1 MNPPSRAALSRLA
14 SAARSAGTR
23 GPRSSLAFATPP
35 SGAHPAPRIPNPRL
49 GVSSDRRGFAAASAS
64 ALNAPAAPAPKSNSW
79 LGAAL
84 LLSPSLV
91 CAFLCKWQV
100 DRHHWKKGELAAR
113 EAALSA
119 PELTLR
125 ELIALVDRGDPP
137 PEYARVHVEGELD
150 VARSVRVA
158 PRTRSVHGSPMP
170 GAILITPLAPRRRG
184 GRAVLVNRGWVPA
197 DWEEPRGGACVR
209 TSGVVRVSETPS
221 RFTPH
226 NVDGRWHWIDAP
238 AIAVA
243 AGLPP
248 NTPMV
253 QLVHGGE
260 ADRGNAAPT
269 SFPAPVALAD
279 LRKFRV
285 DPGDHINYAAT
296 WGGLAAATGRAP
308 RGRSPDGAAV
318 ARRRQRRRDEWGAEH
333 RHTPV
338 AVDRDTP
345 SSAASLESARI
356 KENATGTRSRDTRSY
371 FVDHRACIASCTDVS
386 STRATRRRG
395 EARNPRYCAGASL
408 PFATRIFA

>member
-1 MNPPSRAALSRLA
+1 MP
-14 SAARSAGTR
+14 T
-23 GPRSSLAFATPP
+23 PRPE
-35 SGAHPAPRIPNPRL
+35 IPNPRL

-100 DRHHWKKGELAAR
+100 DRHHRKKGELAAR

-158 PRTRSVHGSPMP
+158 PPAPEVSTDPRCPAPSSSP
-170 GAILITPLAPRRRG
+170 PLAPRRRG

-296 WGGLAAATGRAP
+296 WG
-308 RGRSPDGAAV
+308 D
-318 ARRRQRRRDEWGAEH
+318 
-333 RHTPV
+333 
-338 AVDRDTP
+338 
-345 SSAASLESARI
+345 
-356 KENATGTRSRDTRSY
+356 SR
-371 FVDHRACIASCTDVS
+371 
-386 STRATRRRG
+386 RRRG
-395 EARNPRYCAGASL
+395 AGAAWALAGRGGGGTAAAAAARRVGSG
-408 PFATRIFA
+408 ASAHTGRGR

>member
-221 RFTPH
+221 RFTPPPPTA
-226 NVDGRWHWIDAP
+226 GGIDRAP
-238 AIAVA
+238 TAVA

-248 NTPMV
+248 NTMRNSSTAER
-253 QLVHGGE
+253 L
-260 ADRGNAAPT
+260 RGNAAR
-269 SFPAPVALAD
+269 FPAPVARAD
-279 LRKFRV
+279 RQVSCQDRV
-285 DPGDHINYAAT
+285 IISTTRRVGTRGGD
-296 WGGLAAATGRAP
+296 GGGRRVGARRTGR
-308 RGRSPDGAAV
+308 RWHGGGSGGETSGERS
-318 ARRRQRRRDEWGAEH
+318 
-333 RHTPV
+333 
-338 AVDRDTP
+338 
-345 SSAASLESARI
+345 I
-356 KENATGTRSRDTRSY
+356 ATHRSRSIET
-371 FVDHRACIASCTDVS
+371 HRL
-386 STRATRRRG
+386 
-395 EARNPRYCAGASL
+395 PRLA
-408 PFATRIFA
+408 

>member
-1 MNPPSRAALSRLA
+1 MALRRAINTEVVLGVTTGDENTSPQLLDDDVSATGSPRAPSRRGARVPCVAGHIARARESPDVRMNPPSRAALSRLA

-49 GVSSDRRGFAAASAS
+49 GVSYDRRGFAAAAAS
-64 ALNAPAAPAPKSNSW
+64 APNAPAVPVPKSNSW

-170 GAILITPLAPRRRG
+170 GGILITPLAPRRRG

-296 WGGLAAATGRAP
+296 WGGLAAATGAGAAWALAGRGGGGTAAAAAARRVGSGASP
-308 RGRSPDGAAV
+308 HTGRGR
-318 ARRRQRRRDEWGAEH
+318 
-333 RHTPV
+333 
-338 AVDRDTP
+338 
-345 SSAASLESARI
+345 
-356 KENATGTRSRDTRSY
+356 
-371 FVDHRACIASCTDVS
+371 
-386 STRATRRRG
+386 
-395 EARNPRYCAGASL
+395 
-408 PFATRIFA
+408 